1 MGCRSAKR
9 RGSNMSSIL
18 NKKWTVEGQKSKY
31 PIGGEK
37 VTLVFRDVELTE
49 KVCKVMEKGI
59 ANQRY
64 DDLSS
69 ANKQYVDGIDKLMSY
84 NGEFELPKFV
94 DRYRFMFD
102 CAEFPEWK
110 NSFVDIEIPEGK
122 NLMYA
127 SGRFAKWIYPIT
139 GRAIQPGED
148 VAITDFIN
156 VGDKFVGSVLNKNGW
171 VSLDPKSIKKVIK
184 KLVLESSVPIELME
198 SLLVVRNVEGK
209 TKDELQKYLTGVDY
223 PETFVEDYK
232 RLIDEGFIEYVNGK
246 ITMNVEFVE

>member
-1 MGCRSAKR
+1 
-9 RGSNMSSIL
+9 MSSVL

-31 PIGGEK
+31 PIGGET
-37 VTLVFRDVELTE
+37 VQLIFRDVELTE

-59 ANQRY
+59 ANQKY

-69 ANKQYVDGIDKLMSY
+69 ANKQYVDGIDKLMSA
-84 NGEFELPKFV
+84 NGEWEVPKFV
-94 DRYRFMFD
+94 DRYRFMFA
-102 CAEFPEWK
+102 CEEFPEWK

-156 VGDKFVGSVLNKNGW
+156 IGDKFIGSVLNRNGW
-171 VSLDPKSIKKVIK
+171 VSLDPKSIRKFEKVMIP
-184 KLVLESSVPIELME
+184 ESDVPIELMA
-198 SLLVVRNVEGK
+198 SLLIVRDAGNI
-209 TKDELQKYLTGVDY
+209 TKKQLQEYLTGVDY
-223 PETFVEDYK
+223 PKTFAEDYK
-232 RLIDEGFIEYVNGK
+232 RLVDEGFVEYVDGK
-246 ITMNVEFVE
+246 IVLNIEFVE

>member
-1 MGCRSAKR
+1 
-9 RGSNMSSIL
+9 MSSIL

-64 DDLSS
+64 DDLSA

-110 NSFVDIEIPEGK
+110 NSFIDIEIPEGK

-156 VGDKFVGSVLNKNGW
+156 IGDKFVGIVLNKNGW
-171 VSLDPKSIKKVIK
+171 VSIDPKSIRKFEKVMIS
-184 KLVLESSVPIELME
+184 ENDVPIELMA
-198 SLLVVRNVEGK
+198 SLLVVRNAGNVSK
-209 TKDELQKYLTGVDY
+209 KELQEYLTEVNY
-223 PETFVEDYK
+223 PKTFVEDYK
-232 RLIDEGFIEYVNGK
+232 RLTDEGFIEYVNGK
-246 ITMNVEFVE
+246 IVMNVEFVE